1 MTAPCK
7 GIDGHPGPIVAGQS
21 HHYAGFYL
29 SSRMGNAFPG
39 ISMESVPRGRSRTAV
54 FNLPESKSSREK
66 KASDPKTE
74 PPQSCHKNKKGGT
87 MTFKSARVMRNPF
100 YI

>member
-66 KASDPKTE
+66 KQEIQKQNHFNRATKIRKVAHLHSNQ
-74 PPQSCHKNKKGGT
+74 PP
-87 MTFKSARVMRNPF
+87 
-100 YI
+100 